1 MWYPTMFV
9 FLSDLVQCPQ
19 VHPTFFF
26 FKMHPPLAAMQET
39 QIQFLSQ
46 EDILEMEMAT
56 HFSIFAWRIPWTE
69 EPGGLQSMGLQRV
82 GHDWVTNTHTHIHT
96 RFFFSAWAL
105 CMLPPSFPSMPCLSH
120 SLQLISSAWCC
131 PQASA
136 GLVLPLGKIFICQ
149 AYKSNSPIAISP
161 LESPSCLFSGI
172 PSICN
177 LIFSITFI
185 LYYYWFLI
193 FKIKILNFF

>member
-26 FKMHPPLAAMQET
+26 FKMHPPLPAMQET

-82 GHDWVTNTHTHIHT
+82 GHDWVTNTHTHTHT
-96 RFFFSAWAL
+96 HTHTEFL
-105 CMLPPSFPSMPCLSH
+105 CFYLLCYLSLLAFLTWTTIKTSTLTSNVIATPCFTLCLPGWSFWGPHLITDLLGLILTHNPSLS
-120 SLQLISSAWCC
+120 S
-131 PQASA
+131 
-136 GLVLPLGKIFICQ
+136 
-149 AYKSNSPIAISP
+149 
-161 LESPSCLFSGI
+161 E
-172 PSICN
+172 
-177 LIFSITFI
+177 
-185 LYYYWFLI
+185 
-193 FKIKILNFF
+193 